1 MGIAEYPCKTLR
13 GQFEGQRVMVWQ
25 YRLGILAPAALAGGM
40 LILGG
45 GDSRAA
51 DAGDS
56 RIVISQQAS
65 AAEPAKPPESAG
77 AADSLEARMA
87 RRFPQKIKVGDLIG
101 LPMLDDDDVT
111 LGHVQQVVR
120 SPEGKI
126 RLIVSYS
133 KWFGWFGRPV
143 AVPIEA
149 VAILAKQIASLEMQ
163 PAEYESAP
171 TWMAGTDRA
180 VPDGEIIRIAVTRR

>member
-1 MGIAEYPCKTLR
+1 MVSQFKLAVWTTAAWAMG
-13 GQFEGQRVMVWQ
+13 
-25 YRLGILAPAALAGGM
+25 APVFGGAL
-40 LILGG
+40 LQ
-45 GDSRAA
+45 AA
-51 DAGDS
+51 DTGDAHM
-56 RIVISQQAS
+56 VVAQQETAP
-65 AAEPAKPPESAG
+65 EPAKPPET
-77 AADSLEARMA
+77 AAQDESLEAKMA
-87 RRFPQKIKVGDLIG
+87 RRFPQKVKVGDLIG

-133 KWFGWFGRPV
+133 RWFGWFGRPV

-149 VAILAKQIASLEMQ
+149 VAILARQIASLEM
-163 PAEYESAP
+163 PPVEYEKAP
-171 TWMAGTDRA
+171 TWTAGADRP